1 MAAETQKEGHPCG
14 CPSFLK
20 CQINLDIYSSED
32 PAFWR
37 LALLRR
43 TSVLGL
49 WPKTLAQAKFISA
62 EHVKSP
68 LVSIKITT
76 PNGVVIFMEQ
86 VKGIEPSY
94 SAWEA
99 DVLPLNYTCNSID

>member
-1 MAAETQKEGHPCG
+1 MHPTGPLAGGAFAPYECFAAGK
-14 CPSFLK
+14 
-20 CQINLDIYSSED
+20 
-32 PAFWR
+32 
-37 LALLRR
+37 
-43 TSVLGL
+43 TS
-49 WPKTLAQAKFISA
+49 AQAGFIPA

-76 PNGVVIFMEQ
+76 PLGVVIFMEQ

-99 DVLPLNYTCNSID
+99 DVLPLNYTCTLADSDIIAWAGWKCKGFFVVIQKMDEL